1 MRTETRHVEEEAGG
15 FRHEALFYDGFPD
28 FVARTGTLI
37 REAVRRGEPTLVL
50 VSQEKIDAL
59 LDVLDGA
66 ARDVRFE
73 DMAEVGGNPARL
85 IPAWRAFVEER
96 TRSGNRLLGVGEP
109 VWVGRTA
116 DELVECARHEALLN
130 LAFSGAEWR
139 LTCPYDEASLPR
151 TVLDEARR
159 NHPFLVRDGSHGL
172 SARYRGLEDALRPF
186 DEPLPPPGGPVHEL
200 RFGPS
205 MSSLGAVRA
214 LVARLA
220 AAAGLDPSRRDD
232 LVLVVNEAATNSIRH
247 GGGTGAV
254 AVWEDGDTIV
264 CDVRDAGRIADP
276 LVGRVRPAPGQGSG
290 LGLWLANQLCDLV
303 QIRPFPTGSVV
314 RLRVAR

>member
-1 MRTETRHVEEEAGG
+1 MRTETRYVEEEAGG
-15 FRHEALFYDGFPD
+15 FRHEALFYDGLPD
-28 FVARTGTLI
+28 FVARTGALI

-50 VSQEKIDAL
+50 VSREKIDAL
-59 LDVLDGA
+59 MDVLDGD

-85 IPAWRAFVEER
+85 IPAWREFVWER

-109 VWVGRTA
+109 AWVGRSA
-116 DELVECARHEALLN
+116 DELIECARHEALLN
-130 LAFSGAEWR
+130 LAFIGAEWR
-139 LTCPYDEASLPR
+139 LTCPYDEASLPG
-151 TVLDEARR
+151 TVLDQARR
-159 NHPFLVRDGSHGL
+159 NHPFLVRDGSRGR
-172 SARYRGLEDALRPF
+172 SAGFRGLDDALRPF
-186 DEPLPPPGGPVHEL
+186 DEPLPPPVGSVHEV

-214 LVARLA
+214 HVARLA
-220 AAAGLDPSRRDD
+220 TAAGFAPSLRDD
-232 LVLVVNEAATNSIRH
+232 LVLVVNETATNSIRH
-247 GGGTGAV
+247 GGGTGTID
-254 AVWEDGDTIV
+254 VWEDGDAIV

-303 QIRPFPTGSVV
+303 QIRSFPTGSVV
-314 RLRVAR
+314 RLRVTR